1 MFHVLLSCTSVYLW
15 TWGFQKEN
23 IAKKKLQDQ
32 QRLSKKLRFFIQNM
46 LFWRAVLVYKK
57 IIYFTGS
64 IFPVVTGNI
73 LEEYVDLI
81 TTQEKADH
89 FASYGIIEGSK
100 QGITVITCFYHNF
113 WMQDIHRAI

>member
-46 LFWRAVLVYKK
+46 LF
-57 IIYFTGS
+57 
-64 IFPVVTGNI
+64 
-73 LEEYVDLI
+73 
-81 TTQEKADH
+81 
-89 FASYGIIEGSK
+89 
-100 QGITVITCFYHNF
+100 
-113 WMQDIHRAI
+113 